1 MMTLAA
7 SLAFLDAFLCCG
19 LAVAGLLYRPRSVAQ
34 GSFVAGMVA
43 LAADAVFV
51 GLSSNALLPE
61 EIIGWYR
68 WRLVATSIVPAAWWL
83 FSASY
88 SRGDSRRS
96 LQRTWPLAAA
106 ATALCLFL
114 TLAVPQR
121 LIVSVAEVREG
132 GPVWLGLGW
141 SGMIVNLVVLLAAVA
156 ILLNLERT
164 IRAAV
169 GTMRW
174 RIKYM
179 VLGLAV
185 LFGVRVYTD
194 SQTLLFSAINRSV
207 LIVAMLGLLIACA
220 LVGLSLFRSH
230 VFNLDIYPSQALLHG
245 SLTVVLVG
253 TYLLVVGV
261 LARAFTAVASESE
274 FPFRAFLLLTGAVGL
289 GILLLSERLRR
300 HTRSFI
306 SRHFRRPLY
315 DYRKVWSAFTEQ
327 TTSLLEEPSF
337 CRAVSRLFS
346 ETFNALTVTIW
357 LVDSRKQ
364 RFVVA
369 ASTAAVEPQAT
380 EFAGTPDEQQQL
392 LQALRTRPQPVD
404 LDASRE
410 GWVELLKRCN
420 PRYFLEGGHRVCV
433 PLAAGGEML
442 GLVAIGD
449 RVSGAAFEEEDLE
462 LLKCIADQIAASL
475 GNIRLSQSLVQ
486 AKELEAFQTM
496 AAFFVHDLKNT
507 ASTLSLMLQNMAAHF
522 DNPAFR
528 EDARQ
533 GLARSVNHLNGLIDR
548 LTQLRQGLAL
558 NWAEADL
565 NEVVRASLAA
575 AKGAPGLT
583 LVETLNPVPTLRL
596 DPAQLQK
603 VLTNLLLNARDA
615 IAGQGEVRV
624 TTGRQPGWAVVTVS
638 DTGCG
643 MTPEFMSR
651 SLFKPF
657 QTTKKNGL
665 GIGMFH
671 SKMIVEAHRG
681 KIEVESAPGQG
692 STFRVLLP
700 LPTRTA

>member
-1 MMTLAA
+1 
-7 SLAFLDAFLCCG
+7 
-19 LAVAGLLYRPRSVAQ
+19 
-34 GSFVAGMVA
+34 
-43 LAADAVFV
+43 
-51 GLSSNALLPE
+51 
-61 EIIGWYR
+61 
-68 WRLVATSIVPAAWWL
+68 
-83 FSASY
+83 
-88 SRGDSRRS
+88 
-96 LQRTWPLAAA
+96 
-106 ATALCLFL
+106 
-114 TLAVPQR
+114 
-121 LIVSVAEVREG
+121 
-132 GPVWLGLGW
+132 
-141 SGMIVNLVVLLAAVA
+141 
-156 ILLNLERT
+156 
-164 IRAAV
+164 
-169 GTMRW
+169 
-174 RIKYM
+174 
-179 VLGLAV
+179 
-185 LFGVRVYTD
+185 
-194 SQTLLFSAINRSV
+194 
-207 LIVAMLGLLIACA
+207 
-220 LVGLSLFRSH
+220 
-230 VFNLDIYPSQALLHG
+230 
-245 SLTVVLVG
+245 
-253 TYLLVVGV
+253 
-261 LARAFTAVASESE
+261 
-274 FPFRAFLLLTGAVGL
+274 
-289 GILLLSERLRR
+289 
-300 HTRSFI
+300 
-306 SRHFRRPLY
+306 
-315 DYRKVWSAFTEQ
+315 
-327 TTSLLEEPSF
+327 
-337 CRAVSRLFS
+337 
-346 ETFNALTVTIW
+346 
-357 LVDSRKQ
+357 
-364 RFVVA
+364 
-369 ASTAAVEPQAT
+369 
-380 EFAGTPDEQQQL
+380 
-392 LQALRTRPQPVD
+392 
-404 LDASRE
+404 
-410 GWVELLKRCN
+410 
-420 PRYFLEGGHRVCV
+420 
-433 PLAAGGEML
+433 
-442 GLVAIGD
+442 
-449 RVSGAAFEEEDLE
+449 
-462 LLKCIADQIAASL
+462 
-475 GNIRLSQSLVQ
+475 LVQ

-657 QTTKKNGL
+657 QTTKRNGL

>member
-1 MMTLAA
+1 MMMLAA
-7 SLAFLDAFLCCG
+7 SLAFLNAFLCCG
-19 LAVAGLLYRPRSVAQ
+19 LAVAALLYRPRSVAQ

-43 LAADAVFV
+43 LAAEAVFV
-51 GLSSNALLPE
+51 GFSFQALLPA
-61 EIIGWYR
+61 EILGWYR
-68 WRLVATSIVPAAWWL
+68 WRLVATSFVPGAWLL

-96 LQRTWPLAAA
+96 LQRTWPVAAA

-121 LIVSVAEVREG
+121 LIVSLHEAEQG
-132 GPVWLGLGW
+132 GAQWLGLGW
-141 SGMIVNLVVLLAAVA
+141 SGVIVNLVVLLSAVA
-156 ILLNLERT
+156 VLLNLERT

-179 VLGLAV
+179 VVGLAV
-185 LFGVRVYTD
+185 LFGVRVYTH

-207 LIVAMLGLLIACA
+207 LIVGMLGLMIACA
-220 LVGLSLFRSH
+220 LISFSLFRSH
-230 VFNLDIYPSQALLHG
+230 VFNLDIYPSQSVLQG

-253 TYLLVVGV
+253 IYLLVVGV
-261 LARAFTAVASESE
+261 LAKAFTAVASESE
-274 FPFRAFLLLTGAVGL
+274 FPIQAFLLLTGTVGL

-300 HTRSFI
+300 RTRSFI

-315 DYRKVWSAFTEQ
+315 DYRKVWSGFTEQ
-327 TTSLLEEPSF
+327 TTSLLEEIPF
-337 CRAVSRLFS
+337 CRAVARLFS

-357 LVDSRKQ
+357 LVDSQKQ
-364 RFVVA
+364 RFAVA
-369 ASTAAVEPQAT
+369 ASTAAAEPQTT
-380 EFAGTPDEQQQL
+380 EFAGRPDEQQQL
-392 LQALRTRPQPVD
+392 LQALRARPQPVD
-404 LDASRE
+404 LDASR
-410 GWVELLKRCN
+410 GSWVELLKRCN
-420 PRYFLEGGHRVCV
+420 PRYFPKGGHRLCV
-433 PLAAGGEML
+433 PLTSGGELL

-449 RVSGAAFEEEDLE
+449 RVSGIAFEEEDLE

-475 GNIRLSQSLVQ
+475 GNIRLSQSLLQ

-548 LTQLRQGLAL
+548 LTQLRQELAL
-558 NWAEADL
+558 NWTEADL
-565 NEVVRASLAA
+565 IEVVRAALAA
-575 AKGAPGLT
+575 VKGTPGLT
-583 LVETLNPVPTLRL
+583 LVEALDPLPKLRL
-596 DPAQLQK
+596 DPVQLQK

-615 IAGQGEVRV
+615 VGAQGEVRV
-624 TTGRQPGWAVVTVS
+624 VTSRQPGWAVVAVS

-643 MTPEFMSR
+643 MTPEFLSR

-681 KIEVESAPGQG
+681 KIEVASAPGQG
-692 STFRVLLP
+692 TTFRVLLP
-700 LPTRTA
+700 LPT